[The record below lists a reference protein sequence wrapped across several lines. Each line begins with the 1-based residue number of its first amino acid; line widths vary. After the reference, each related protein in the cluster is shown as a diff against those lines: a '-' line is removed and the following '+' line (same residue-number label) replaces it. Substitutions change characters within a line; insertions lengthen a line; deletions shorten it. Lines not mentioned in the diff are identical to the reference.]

1 MPILELR
8 KAICTALRS
17 KFQPL
22 QEHIKEHPRS
32 RFVTADLEMSL
43 RGTKLAMRV
52 GFLGVLEEPNEELAL
67 VTMPLTWA
75 IFLIASDGSKNE
87 KTRDQ
92 LIMDV
97 APSVFELVGKHEW
110 DVPEDSGATL
120 SKPTRLR
127 FIPAYQ
133 GDEDNTA
140 SKAIWAVT
148 WKQTLSFDQ
157 LTDGSDGLRPLLE
170 VIARYDIA
178 PADDVVEGEDEI
190 NPPQDEE

>member
-17 KFQPL
+17 KFQPFDK
-22 QEHIKEHPRS
+22 HIDEHPRS
-32 RFVTADLEMSL
+32 RFVTADLELSL
-43 RGTKLAMRV
+43 RNTHLAMRV
-52 GFLGVLEEPNEELAL
+52 AFLGVLEEPSEESAL
-67 VTMPLTWA
+67 VTLPLTFA
-75 IFLIASDGSKNE
+75 VFIIAKDGGKNE
-87 KTRDQ
+87 KPRDV
-92 LIMDV
+92 LILDV
-97 APSVFELVGKHEW
+97 APTVFELVGQHPW
-110 DVPEDSGATL
+110 DVADDSGATL

-148 WKQTLSFDQ
+148 WKQTLSFDA

-170 VIARYDIA
+170 VITRYDIA
-178 PADDVVEGEDEI
+178 PADDVVEGEDTI
-190 NPPQDEE
+190 LPPQ